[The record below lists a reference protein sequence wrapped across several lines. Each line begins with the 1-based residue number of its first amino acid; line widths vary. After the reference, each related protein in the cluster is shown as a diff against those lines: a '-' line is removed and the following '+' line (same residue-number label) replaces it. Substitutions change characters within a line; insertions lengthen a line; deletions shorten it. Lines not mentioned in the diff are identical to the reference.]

1 LARLLRLNEGHR
13 MRALIIEDDPGVMHF
28 LAKGFREEGWE
39 VQTASDGQ
47 EGLSLAM
54 EGPFDV
60 IVLDILLPRLHGLDV
75 LRRLR
80 QEGIRS
86 PVVIL
91 TALDQKEDV
100 VRGLDLGADDYLVKP
115 FFFTELM
122 ARVRAILRRS
132 HTALPPVLKVADL
145 TLDPARRRVERGG
158 RRIDLTP
165 KEFALLEFFMRHQG
179 QILTRVMILESVF
192 DYHFDGMTNLVDVHV
207 YKLRNKVDREFDRPL
222 IRTVKGVGYVLEP

>member
-1 LARLLRLNEGHR
+1 MRVLL
-13 MRALIIEDDPGVMHF
+13 IEDDSAVVHF
-28 LAKGFREEGWE
+28 LAKGFMEEGWE
-39 VQTASDGQ
+39 VQTALDGR

-54 EGPFDV
+54 GSPFDV
-60 IVLDILLPRLHGLDV
+60 IVLDILLPGLHGLEV
-75 LRRLR
+75 LRRIR
-80 QEGIRS
+80 EEGISS

-91 TALDQKEDV
+91 TALDEKEDV

-115 FFFTELM
+115 FFFTELI

-132 HTALPPVLKVADL
+132 QSPLPAVLKVADL

-158 RRIDLTP
+158 KSIELTA
-165 KEFALLEFFMRHQG
+165 KEFSLLEYFMRHPG

-192 DYHFDGMTNLVDVHV
+192 DYHFDSMTNLVDVHV
-207 YKLRNKVDREFDRPL
+207 YKLRNKVDRGFSRAL

>member
-1 LARLLRLNEGHR
+1 
-13 MRALIIEDDPGVMHF
+13 MRVLVIEDDPAVAHF
-28 LAKGFREEGWE
+28 LVKGFREEGWE
-39 VQTASDGQ
+39 IQTASDGR

-54 EGPFDV
+54 EGAFDV

-75 LRRLR
+75 LRRIR
-80 QEGIRS
+80 QEGVSS

-91 TALDQKEDV
+91 TAMDDKEDV

-115 FFFTELM
+115 FLFTELL

-132 HTALPPVLKVADL
+132 QTPLPAVLRVADL
-145 TLDPARRRVERGG
+145 SLDPSRRKVERGG
-158 RRIDLTP
+158 KRIELTA
-165 KEFALLEFFMRHQG
+165 KEFALLEYFMRHPG

-192 DYHFDGMTNLVDVHV
+192 DYHFDSLTNLVDVHV
-207 YKLRNKVDREFDRPL
+207 YKLRNKVDRGFDRPL